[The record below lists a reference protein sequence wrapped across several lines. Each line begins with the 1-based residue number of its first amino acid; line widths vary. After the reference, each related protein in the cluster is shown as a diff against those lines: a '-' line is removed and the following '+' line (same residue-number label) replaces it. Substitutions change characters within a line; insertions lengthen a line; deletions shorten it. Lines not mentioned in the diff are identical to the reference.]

1 MNYYNNTLKQDY
13 LKMKKN
19 AIENLSFTHKFYKTN
34 FDLINKNDNI
44 ITECECVI
52 NKLRIKEKLP
62 PLLVGECNLS
72 IWNLK
77 LGFLLNADIPSLIHK
92 FRLQDSYLEL
102 YNVIQDKKHNIN
114 GYNKIIIIH
123 NVIIKKEYR
132 KHDVLNELIES
143 IYRDYNDE
151 KIAIIMYVKPIQ
163 FNKHDFELFSQI
175 KNFITYENH
184 LEISGKEF
192 YSLDELEKITDVENS
207 ELKLFQRAHD
217 CGFDRIEDSNLFILS
232 EDFILNRLIMKID
245 K

>member
-1 MNYYNNTLKQDY
+1 MNYYDNKLKQDNM
-13 LKMKKN
+13 KMKKN
-19 AIENLSFTHKFYKTN
+19 TINNLSFTNKLYKTN
-34 FDLINKNDNI
+34 FDLINKYDNI
-44 ITECECVI
+44 ITECDGTI
-52 NKLRIKEKLP
+52 SKLRIKEKLP
-62 PLLVGECNLS
+62 PLLVGEYNLS

-77 LGFLLNADIPSLIHK
+77 LGFLLNANIPSLVHK

-102 YNVIQDKKHNIN
+102 HDIIQDNKLNIN
-114 GYNKIIIIH
+114 GYNKLIIIH
-123 NVIIKKEYR
+123 SVIIKKEYR

-151 KIAIIMYVKPIQ
+151 KIAIIIYVKPIQ
-163 FNKHDFELFSQI
+163 FNIHDFELFSQI
-175 KNFITYENH
+175 KNFTTDENH

-232 EDFILNRLIMKID
+232 EDFTLNRIIMKID
-245 K
+245 E

>member
-1 MNYYNNTLKQDY
+1 MNYYNNKLKQDY
-13 LKMKKN
+13 MKMKKN
-19 AIENLSFTHKFYKTN
+19 TIDNLSFTHKLYKTN
-34 FDLINKNDNI
+34 FDLINKNDSI
-44 ITECECVI
+44 ITECDSVI

-77 LGFLLNADIPSLIHK
+77 LGFLFNADIPSLVHK
-92 FRLQDSYLEL
+92 FRLQDSYTEL
-102 YNVIQDKKHNIN
+102 HKVIKNKKLNIKD
-114 GYNKIIIIH
+114 YNKLIIIH
-123 NVIIKKEYR
+123 NVVIKKEYR

-175 KNFITYENH
+175 KNFKTDDTY

-192 YSLDELEKITDVENS
+192 YSLDELEKITDIEDG
-207 ELKLFQRAHD
+207 ELKLFQRVHD
-217 CGFDRIEDSNLFILS
+217 CGFDRIGDSNLFILS
-232 EDFILNRLIMKID
+232 EDFTLNRIIMKFD
-245 K
+245 E